1 MSDRRIGLGQGVALY
16 VGAILGA
23 GVLALPALAAEIAGP
38 ASVLAWLALV
48 GLSVPVAATFTALG
62 TRYPDG
68 GGVATY
74 VQQAF
79 GERASGVVGW
89 WFYFALPIGATAVA
103 FVGGQYV
110 ADVFSAGN
118 TVAYLVSALII
129 LIALT
134 TNAIGLHVS
143 GGVQLVLISML
154 AMLMVV
160 TIVAA
165 LPKAD
170 FGNLTPFMP
179 NGWASVGSAASVLF
193 FTFAGWEAV
202 THLSGE
208 FANPKR
214 DLPRVTAGTLIVVG
228 VLYVGLA
235 LTCVLVL
242 GPRLA
247 ASEVPITLLLEEG
260 LGRGAAVLTGVL
272 AFLLTTGV
280 MNTYLAGAA
289 RLGAAL
295 ARDGALPAPLARG
308 SEAGQTP
315 RRSLAVLGGIT
326 VVVAS
331 GALAAGMN
339 LGDLML
345 AASACFMAVYVA
357 GLAAGA
363 ALLPTGSLVWLGSLV
378 ACLIMGVVLVFSG
391 WFLLL
396 PVALAV
402 VSLGFRQLARPRT
415 SVGAGFGS

>member
-1 MSDRRIGLGQGVALY
+1 MSDRRIGLAQGTALY

-23 GVLALPALAAEIAGP
+23 GVLALPSLAAQIAGP

-48 GLSVPVAATFTALG
+48 ALCVPVAATFTALG

-68 GGVATY
+68 GGVATF
-74 VQQAF
+74 VKQAF
-79 GERASGVVGW
+79 GPQASAAVGW

-103 FVGGQYV
+103 YVGGQYV
-110 ADVFSAGN
+110 AHAFGAGDD
-118 TVAYLVSALII
+118 VAYLVAAVIVLIG
-129 LIALT
+129 LT

-143 GGVQLVLISML
+143 GGVQLLLISVL
-154 AMLMVV
+154 ALLMVV
-160 TIVAA
+160 TVLAA

-170 FGNLTPFMP
+170 PGNLAPFLP
-179 NGWASVGSAASVLF
+179 NGWAAVGRAASVLF

-202 THLSGE
+202 THLSGD
-208 FANPKR
+208 FADPKR
-214 DLPRVTAGTLIVVG
+214 DLPKVTAWTLVVVG

-247 ASEVPITLLLEEG
+247 ASSVPITLLLEEG
-260 LGRGAAVLTGVL
+260 LGSGAAMLTGVL

-280 MNTYLAGAA
+280 MNAYLAGGA

-295 ARDGALPAPLARG
+295 ARDGALPLPLARG
-308 SEAGQTP
+308 GAAGETP
-315 RRSLAVLGGIT
+315 RRSLAVLGGVT
-326 VVVAS
+326 VVVAT
-331 GALAAGMN
+331 GALAAGMD
-339 LGDLML
+339 LGNLML

-363 ALLPTGSLVWLGSLV
+363 KLLPTGSAVWIGSLV
-378 ACLIMGVVLVFSG
+378 ACAVMAVVLVFSG

-396 PVALAV
+396 PVALALG
-402 VSLGFRQLARPRT
+402 SLAFRRYAKPKT
-415 SVGAGFGS
+415 PVAA